1 MLLIPT
7 QVAPSGIHGNGL
19 FTVAA
24 IAKGT
29 PIYRF
34 LVGFD
39 QVFPPGQWASLPAP
53 VRDFIRHF
61 SYLTPDAHEFILS
74 GDHARFMNHAE
85 NPNTGAPSDEG
96 LSVTTIALWDL
107 AAGEELTCDY
117 RKFDGDV
124 AWKLGLVA
132 REAPPGTGWAAS

>member
-19 FTVAA
+19 FTVTP
-24 IAKGT
+24 IAQGT
-29 PIYRF
+29 PLYRF
-34 LVGFD
+34 LPGFD
-39 QVFPPGQWASLPAP
+39 QVFAPGQWAALPELARGY
-53 VRDFIRHF
+53 VRHF
-61 SYLTPDAHEFILS
+61 SYLTHEADEFILS
-74 GDHARFMNHAE
+74 GDHARFMNHADE
-85 NPNTGAPSDEG
+85 PNTGAASDDG
-96 LSVTTIALWDL
+96 LSVTTVALRDL

-132 REAPPGTGWAAS
+132 RDAPPGTGRSGR